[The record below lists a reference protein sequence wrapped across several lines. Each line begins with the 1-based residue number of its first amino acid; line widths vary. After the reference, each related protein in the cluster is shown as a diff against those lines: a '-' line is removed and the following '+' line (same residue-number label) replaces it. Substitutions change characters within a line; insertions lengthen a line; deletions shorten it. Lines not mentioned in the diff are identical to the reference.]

1 MAARYVHVSVQVG
14 RNASG
19 ELLRTPPGKGATAR
33 RSKEQEY
40 MKRRDVRKEVKR
52 MIREE
57 NKAAQAN
64 ARSQSG
70 PGVFPETLSFACDTG
85 AK

>member
-19 ELLRTPPGKGATAR
+19 QLLRTPPGKGATAR

-40 MKRRDVRKEVKR
+40 MARRDVRKEVKR
-52 MIREE
+52 MIREA
-57 NKAAQAN
+57 NKVAQEE
-64 ARSQSG
+64 AR
-70 PGVFPETLSFACDTG
+70 
-85 AK
+85 AKLEAK